1 MKLKELVVFLAATSM
16 GLGSLIYVFFYG
28 NIFG

>member
-1 MKLKELVVFLAATSM
+1 MNPKELTVVLAATSM